1 MTDNQKSQISDI
13 MKKKLTDDEEALKN
27 AKIVYSAIEGSGS
40 NWEKGSSSGD
50 KFVFKRNVNDY
61 KTFSQFTGI
70 SVDQIKVDVSNYTAE
85 AGSVIIVLKPEYL
98 ETLSVGKHTLTAMF
112 TDAEDVTVEFEVTAK
127 GKTTT
132 PEATVTPPADNT
144 NTGKKS
150 VKTGDN
156 MNVGMVVMIMIDTAL
171 AGIYL
176 TFKRRKIKK

>member
-1 MTDNQKSQISDI
+1 MPECV
-13 MKKKLTDDEEALKN
+13 LARGFRH
-27 AKIVYSAIEGSGS
+27 SAIEGSGS

-127 GKTTT
+127 GKSTT
-132 PEATVTPPADNT
+132 PETTVTPPTDNNANNNADNT

-176 TFKRRKIKK
+176 TLRKRRNK

>member
-1 MTDNQKSQISDI
+1 
-13 MKKKLTDDEEALKN
+13 MKKKLTDDEKALKN

-127 GKTTT
+127 GKSTT